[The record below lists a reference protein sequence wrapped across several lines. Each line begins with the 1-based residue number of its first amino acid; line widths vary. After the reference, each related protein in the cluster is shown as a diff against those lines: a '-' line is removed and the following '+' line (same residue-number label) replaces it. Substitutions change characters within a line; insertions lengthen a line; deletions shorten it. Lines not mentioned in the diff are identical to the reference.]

1 MNYLLFFQNTVDVNA
16 INETLSLFMPMI
28 WNVFWVIVVLV
39 AGWIAA
45 RWISARVYT
54 ILEGSGKVDD
64 TLVPFIAKTLRV
76 LVLVVVLIAV
86 LSHFGFETTSL
97 VALLGA
103 AGLTIGLAMQGTL
116 SNVASG
122 VMLLSFRPFEA
133 GDFVSVGGTMG
144 VVDEIGLFIT
154 KMHTLDNI
162 YMVLPNSAIWGK
174 EIKNF
179 SRNETRRVDMVFSIG
194 YNDDIDKAIKL
205 INEELAAEERV
216 LKEPEPL
223 VAVGELG
230 DSSVDLLVRPWTL
243 RTDFWMTRLDLTR
256 KIKQRFDRE
265 GVTIPFPQ
273 RDVHLYETGKTNG
286 KKTASPQ

>member
-1 MNYLLFFQNTVDVNA
+1 MIQLLFLQNNTDVND
-16 INETLSLFMPMI
+16 ITRMVSDFMPMV
-28 WNVFWVIVVLV
+28 WNVFWVILVLV

-45 RWISARVYT
+45 RWISRRVSNV
-54 ILEGSGKVDD
+54 LQGSEKIDQ
-64 TLVPFIAKTLRV
+64 TLVPFVAKTIRV
-76 LVLVVVLIAV
+76 LILVVVLIAV

-144 VVDEIGLFIT
+144 VVDEVGLFIT

-162 YMVLPNSAIWGK
+162 FMVLPNSAIWGK

-179 SRNETRRVDMVFSIG
+179 SRNDTRRVDMVFSIG
-194 YNDDIDKAIKL
+194 YHDDIDKAIRL
-205 INEELAAEERV
+205 ITEELAAEERV

-273 RDVHLYETGKTNG
+273 RDVHIYETAKNNG
-286 KKTASPQ
+286 KEALNDE

>member
-1 MNYLLFFQNTVDVNA
+1 MVQILIFQNNPDVN
-16 INETLSLFMPMI
+16 IITELVSYFMPVV
-28 WNVFWVIVVLV
+28 WNMFWVILVLV
-39 AGWIAA
+39 AGWMAA
-45 RWISARVYT
+45 RWVSGRVYKA
-54 ILEGSGKVDD
+54 LEGSKKIDQ
-64 TLVPFIAKTLRV
+64 TLVPFVAKILRV
-76 LVLVVVLIAV
+76 LILVVVLIAV

-133 GDFVSVGGTMG
+133 GDFVSVGGTMA

-162 YMVLPNSAIWGK
+162 YTVLPNSAIWGK

-179 SRNETRRVDMVFSIG
+179 SRNDTRRVDMVFSIG
-194 YNDDIDKAIKL
+194 YHDDIDRAIRL
-205 INEELAAEERV
+205 ITEELVADERV

-230 DSSVDLLVRPWTL
+230 ESSVDLLVRPWTL

-273 RDVHLYETGKTNG
+273 RDVHIYETGKKIEN
-286 KKTASPQ
+286 